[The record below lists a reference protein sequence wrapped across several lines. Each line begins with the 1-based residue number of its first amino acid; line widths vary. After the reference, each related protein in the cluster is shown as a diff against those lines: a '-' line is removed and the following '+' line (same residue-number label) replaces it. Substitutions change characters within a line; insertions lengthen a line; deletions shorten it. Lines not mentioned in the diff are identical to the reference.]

1 MHLRWRGAF
10 IQIQAPA
17 KLNLFLEVLA
27 RRSDG
32 FHELETVLTAIDL
45 CDTVLIQGDPGQ
57 LRLSCR
63 WADGVEAGRR
73 AVRRCAGGSSF
84 DALPAAEGNLAWRAA
99 EHLRRSA
106 GVERGARIHILK
118 RIPAAAGLGGASSDA
133 AATLA
138 GLNQLWNLNYPA
150 ARLAH
155 LGAELGSDI
164 PFFLSLGQIASGC
177 LAAGAAVCR
186 GRGERVEPLASGG
199 RLHFVVAR
207 PPEGLSTAAVYAA
220 CRPAA
225 AACRVE
231 RLARALARG
240 DAAGVARQLHNR
252 LQEAARGLSPWVD
265 RLQRGFERLGCLGH
279 QMSGSGTSYFGLF
292 RHSRQARR
300 AASLLRAS
308 GLDAVFAVS
317 SVGFLSGKSF
327 GAGQG

>member
-27 RRSDG
+27 RRPDG
-32 FHELETVLTAIDL
+32 FHELETLLTAIDIF
-45 CDTVLIQGDPGQ
+45 DTVLIRDDPGQ

-73 AVRRCAGGSSF
+73 AVRLRAGGSSF
-84 DALPAAEGNLAWRAA
+84 DELPAAEGNLAWRAA
-99 EHLRRSA
+99 EHLRRTA
-106 GVERGARIHILK
+106 GVERGARIHVIK

-138 GLNQLWNLNYPA
+138 GLNQLWNLNYSA
-150 ARLAH
+150 AQLAQ
-155 LGAELGSDI
+155 LGSELGSDI
-164 PFFLSLGQIASGC
+164 PFFLASGC
-177 LAAGAAVCR
+177 PAAGAAVCR
-186 GRGERVEPLASGG
+186 GRGERVEPVASGG

-220 CRPAA
+220 CRPAVT
-225 AACRVE
+225 ACRVE

-265 RLQRGFERLGCLGH
+265 RLQRDFERLGCLGH
-279 QMSGSGTSYFGLF
+279 QMSGSGTSYFGLV
-292 RHSRQARR
+292 RHARQARR

-308 GLDAVFAVS
+308 GLDAVFAAS

-327 GAGQG
+327 GAGQW